1 MRKKLTMIAI
11 IPLLIGV
18 FITSFISIFL
28 CERYL
33 VSEQREKLE
42 IAVEGYSDN
51 LEAYKEQS
59 IDITVFKGDTRK
71 ESSIKG
77 AVGTKASS
85 KVIEEVLNNGNIY
98 FDTKVDVNGT
108 SYYGYYKPTKDGMIF
123 AGCPSDIVNNSLN
136 SIIKY
141 VVAVTFLLLLVFGV
155 TGYYLSLRIYNRIN
169 SVYNGIED
177 LKDGN
182 LNCEYEES
190 NVNDELGETVN
201 SIIGLSN
208 KLKEVVG
215 GITNTVSDVDNF
227 NTELSVIAE
236 TTLQSSNEISRAI
249 DDIAQGATEQAST
262 TQSVSENV
270 HNMSEDI
277 RTINDF
283 MNKATDYTSDAVES
297 SKMMHEKIEQLKISS
312 NETSDDIDLVSKQIE
327 ETNDIIK
334 SVQGIVEVIE
344 EIASQT
350 NLLALN
356 ASIEAARAGEAGKG
370 FAVVANTIKEL
381 SNNTSN
387 QVSQINKII
396 GDLIKGFTN
405 CNNSIESIVD
415 SNNKQRD
422 ELNEVSESFSN
433 LNIKITDVNSCIS
446 DTIVM
451 TDKVNTSCDDISRNM
466 SILSGVVENSAAST
480 QEVSASVEELNE
492 LMHTVESSIKDL
504 ESKVNNLSKD
514 IEFFKL

>member
-1 MRKKLTMIAI
+1 MRQKLTMITI

-18 FITSFISIFL
+18 FVTAFVSIFL
-28 CERYL
+28 CESYL

-51 LEAYKEQS
+51 LEAYKNQS

-71 ESSIKG
+71 ESSIDG
-77 AVGTKASS
+77 VVGTKASD
-85 KVIEEVLNNGNIY
+85 KVIEEVLNNGNTY
-98 FDTKVDVNGT
+98 FDTNVDVNGVD
-108 SYYGYYKPTKDGMIF
+108 YYGYYIQTKDGMLF
-123 AGCPSDIVNNSLN
+123 AGCPSDVVNNNLN
-136 SIIKY
+136 SMIKY
-141 VVAVTFLLLLVFGV
+141 VVAVAFLLLLVFGS

-169 SVYNGIED
+169 KVYNGIED

-190 NVNDELGETVN
+190 DVSDELGETIN
-201 SIIGLSN
+201 SVISLSS
-208 KLKEVVG
+208 KLKEVLG
-215 GITNTVSDVDNF
+215 GITNTVSDVGNF
-227 NTELSVIAE
+227 NTELNAIAE
-236 TTLQSSNEISRAI
+236 TTLQSSNEISKAI

-270 HNMSEDI
+270 LSMSKDI
-277 RTINDF
+277 KTINDF
-283 MNKATDYTSDAVES
+283 MNKATGYTSDAVKS

-312 NETSDDIDLVSKQIE
+312 DKTSDDIDLVSKQIE

-356 ASIEAARAGEAGKG
+356 ASIEAARAGEIGNG

-387 QVSQINKII
+387 QVLQINKII
-396 GDLIKGFTN
+396 DNLIKGFNN

-422 ELNEVSESFSN
+422 ELNEVSESFNS
-433 LNIKITDVNSCIS
+433 LNNKITDVNSCIK

-451 TDKVNTSCDDISRNM
+451 TDGVNTSCDDISRNM
-466 SILSGVVENSAAST
+466 STLSGVVENSAAST